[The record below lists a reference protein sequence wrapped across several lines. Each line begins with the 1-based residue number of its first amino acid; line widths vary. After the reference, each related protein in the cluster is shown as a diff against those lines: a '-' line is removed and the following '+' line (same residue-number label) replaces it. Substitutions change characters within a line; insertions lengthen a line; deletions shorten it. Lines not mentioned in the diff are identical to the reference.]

1 MEVSL
6 TELREGETGIITAI
20 KVGFGHGRCWGH
32 GIRKR
37 LADMGLTPGTKI
49 TVVRLAPFNGPIE
62 VYVRGYK
69 IAIGRE
75 LAEKIFVEVQR

>member
-1 MEVSL
+1 MEVPL
-6 TELREGETGIITAI
+6 TELKEGETGTIKVI

-49 TVVRLAPFNGPIE
+49 TVVRSAPFNGPIE
-62 VYVRGYK
+62 VCVRGYK
-69 IAIGRE
+69 LAIGRE
-75 LAEKIFVEVQR
+75 VAERIFVEVQR

>member
-1 MEVSL
+1 MEVPL
-6 TELREGETGIITAI
+6 TELKEGETGVITAI
-20 KVGFGHGRCWGH
+20 KVGFGHGRGFGH

-49 TVVRLAPFNGPIE
+49 TIIRSAPFNGPIE

-69 IAIGRE
+69 IAIGRNI
-75 LAEKIFVEVQR
+75 AERIFVEVQR